1 MKKLIISILALAS
14 IAFSANAQIY
24 VGGLAGFDLTAPGS
38 STAFT
43 FQLSPEVGYNISDKF
58 ATGVALNMT
67 PSVDSAQKVSMSTFT
82 WNIQPYARFKFF
94 NIGNLNL
101 FGDAAVALGTTGV
114 STKIEGITETSNPVF
129 QWSVG
134 FYPGI
139 SYNFTQNWS
148 VVTRI
153 AGISYGG
160 SKDANAFNLNV
171 FRRIAIGFYYS
182 F

>member
-1 MKKLIISILALAS
+1 MKKIIISILAIAS
-14 IAFSANAQIY
+14 MAFSANAQLY

-58 ATGVALNMT
+58 AAGVALNMT
-67 PSVDSAQKVSMSTFT
+67 PSVDSAQKVSVSTFT
-82 WNIQPYARFKFF
+82 WNIQPYARFKFI

-114 STKIEGITETSNPVF
+114 STNPVF

-139 SYNFTQNWS
+139 SYNFAQNWA

-160 SKDANAFNLNV
+160 SKGANAFNLNV
-171 FRRIAIGFYYS
+171 FRRLAIGFYYS

>member
-14 IAFSANAQIY
+14 IAFSANAQLY
-24 VGGLAGFDLTAPGS
+24 VGGLAGFDLTAPGN
-38 STAFT
+38 STSFT

-58 ATGVALNMT
+58 AAGVALNMT
-67 PSVDSAQKVSMSTFT
+67 PSVTSAQMESMSTFT
-82 WNIQPYARFKFF
+82 WNIQPYARFKFI

-114 STKIEGITETSNPVF
+114 STRVEGLTETSNPIF

-139 SYNFTQNWS
+139 SYNFTQNWA

-160 SKDANAFNLNV
+160 SKGANAFNLNV
-171 FRRIAIGFYYS
+171 FRRLAIGFYYS

>member
-1 MKKLIISILALAS
+1 MFPLRIFSKSII
-14 IAFSANAQIY
+14 F
-24 VGGLAGFDLTAPGS
+24 GC
-38 STAFT
+38 
-43 FQLSPEVGYNISDKF
+43 NISDKF
-58 ATGVALNMT
+58 AAGVALNMT
-67 PSVDSAQKVSMSTFT
+67 PSVDSAQKVSVSTFT
-82 WNIQPYARFKFF
+82 WNIQPYARFKFI

-101 FGDAAVALGTTGV
+101 FGDAAVGLGTTGV
-114 STKIEGITETSNPVF
+114 STRVEGLTETSNPVF

-139 SYNFTQNWS
+139 SYNFTQNWA

-160 SKDANAFNLNV
+160 SKGANAFNLNV
-171 FRRIAIGFYYS
+171 FRRLAIGFYYS